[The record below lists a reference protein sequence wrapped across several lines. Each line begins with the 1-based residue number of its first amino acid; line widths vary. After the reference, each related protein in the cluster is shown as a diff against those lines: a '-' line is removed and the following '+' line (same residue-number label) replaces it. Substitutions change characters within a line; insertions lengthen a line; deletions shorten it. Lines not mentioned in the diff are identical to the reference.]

1 MPANSVHRILSSSI
15 VYDMDDLTP
24 RQESVL
30 RFIEKYFHQH
40 QQPPTEREIA
50 RHFGINQSAARKHLK
65 ALERKGRLTMRH
77 DGRSRGILLNSVAPS
92 VPVPLVGSV
101 QAGSPLLAEENIE
114 SHMMLD
120 LNMVGTEQTFLLR
133 VKGDSM
139 IEAGIFEDDLLLV
152 RRAESVR
159 SGEIVVA
166 RIGDETTVK
175 RFYDIAGRIFLE
187 PANKNYSPIMV
198 EEPEEFHLEGRV
210 VALIRDMRN
219 LEVKRRTVQSFG
231 RPS

>member
-1 MPANSVHRILSSSI
+1 MEE
-15 VYDMDDLTP
+15 LTP
-24 RQESVL
+24 RQASVL
-30 RFIEKYFHQH
+30 SFIEKYFRQH

-50 RHFGINQSAARKHLK
+50 GHFGINQSAARKHLK
-65 ALERKGRLTMRH
+65 ALERKGRLAMRN
-77 DGRSRGILLNSVAPS
+77 DGTSRGIHLNSIDPT
-92 VPVPLVGSV
+92 VPVPIVGTV
-101 QAGSPLLAEENIE
+101 RAGTPLLAEENLE
-114 SHMMLD
+114 GTMMLD
-120 LNMVGTEQTFLLR
+120 LNMVGSEQTFLLR
-133 VKGDSM
+133 VRGDSM

-187 PANKNYSPIMV
+187 PANKKYAPIMV

-219 LEVKRRTVQSFG
+219 LEAKRRGTNGFSG

>member
-1 MPANSVHRILSSSI
+1 ME
-15 VYDMDDLTP
+15 DLTP
-24 RQESVL
+24 RQASVL
-30 RFIEKYFHQH
+30 SFIEKYYRQH

-65 ALERKGRLTMRH
+65 ALERKGRLIMRN

-92 VPVPLVGSV
+92 VAVPIVGTV
-101 QAGSPLLAEENIE
+101 RAGTPLLAEENLDGT
-114 SHMMLD
+114 MMLD
-120 LNMVGTEQTFLLR
+120 MNLVGSEQTFMLR

-175 RFYDIAGRIFLE
+175 RFYNIAGRIFLE

-219 LEVKRRTVQSFG
+219 LEVKRRTTTEFG

>member
-1 MPANSVHRILSSSI
+1 
-15 VYDMDDLTP
+15 
-24 RQESVL
+24 
-30 RFIEKYFHQH
+30 
-40 QQPPTEREIA
+40 
-50 RHFGINQSAARKHLK
+50 
-65 ALERKGRLTMRH
+65 MRH
-77 DGRSRGILLNSVAPS
+77 DGRSRGIHLSSIDPS
-92 VPVPLVGSV
+92 IGVPIVGTV
-101 QAGSPLLAEENIE
+101 RAGTPLLAEENLE
-114 SHMMLD
+114 GKMMLD

-152 RRAESVR
+152 RRADSVR

-187 PANKNYSPIMV
+187 PANKNYTPIMV
-198 EEPEEFHLEGRV
+198 EEPEDFHLEGRV

-219 LEVKRRTVQSFG
+219 LEVKRKTGNGFG

>member
-1 MPANSVHRILSSSI
+1 
-15 VYDMDDLTP
+15 MDELTP
-24 RQESVL
+24 RQASVL
-30 RFIEKYFHQH
+30 SYIEKYYLQH

-65 ALERKGRLTMRH
+65 ALERKGRLTMRN
-77 DGRSRGILLNSVAPS
+77 DGTSRGILLNSVAPT
-92 VPVPLVGSV
+92 VPVPIVGTV
-101 QAGSPLLAEENIE
+101 RAGTPLLAEENLE
-114 SHMMLD
+114 GTMMFD
-120 LNMVGTEQTFLLR
+120 MSMVGSEQTFLLR

-159 SGEIVVA
+159 SGEIIVA

-175 RFYDIAGRIFLE
+175 RFYNIAGRIFLE

-198 EEPEEFHLEGRV
+198 EEPEDFHIEGRV

-219 LEVKRRTVQSFG
+219 LEVKRRYNGAFG
-231 RPS
+231 KPS

>member
-1 MPANSVHRILSSSI
+1 MKE
-15 VYDMDDLTP
+15 LTP
-24 RQESVL
+24 RQASLLSFV
-30 RFIEKYFHQH
+30 EKYFHQH

-65 ALERKGRLTMRH
+65 ALERKGRLSMRN
-77 DGRSRGILLNSVAPS
+77 DGRSRGILLSSIAPS

-101 QAGSPLLAEENIE
+101 QAGTPLLAEENIE
-114 SHMMLD
+114 SHIMLD

-152 RRAESVR
+152 RRAERVR

-166 RIGDETTVK
+166 RIGDDATVK

-187 PANKNYSPIMV
+187 AANKNYSPIMV
-198 EEPEEFHLEGRV
+198 EEPEEFYLEGRV

-219 LEVKRRTVQSFG
+219 LEVKRRNVNGFG

>member
-1 MPANSVHRILSSSI
+1 MPEKVGVRILTLST
-15 VYDMDDLTP
+15 VQAMEELTP

-30 RFIEKYFHQH
+30 RFIEKYFSQH

-101 QAGSPLLAEENIE
+101 RAGTPLLAEENIE

-120 LNMVGTEQTFLLR
+120 MNLVGTEQTFLLR

-152 RRAESVR
+152 RRAESAR

-198 EEPEEFHLEGRV
+198 EEPEDFRLEGRV
-210 VALIRDMRN
+210 ITLIRDMRN
-219 LEVKRRTVQSFG
+219 LEVKRRTVNGFG

>member
-1 MPANSVHRILSSSI
+1 MSE
-15 VYDMDDLTP
+15 LTP
-24 RQESVL
+24 RQASVL
-30 RFIEKYFHQH
+30 SFVEKYFRQH

-50 RHFGINQSAARKHLK
+50 AHFGINQSAARKHLK

-77 DGRSRGILLNSVAPS
+77 DGRSRGIHLSSIDPS
-92 VPVPLVGSV
+92 IGVPIVGTV
-101 QAGSPLLAEENIE
+101 RAGTPLLAEENLE
-114 SHMMLD
+114 GKMMLD

-152 RRAESVR
+152 RRADSVR

-187 PANKNYSPIMV
+187 PANKNYTPIMV
-198 EEPEEFHLEGRV
+198 EEPEDFHLEGRV

-219 LEVKRRTVQSFG
+219 LEVKRKTGNGFG